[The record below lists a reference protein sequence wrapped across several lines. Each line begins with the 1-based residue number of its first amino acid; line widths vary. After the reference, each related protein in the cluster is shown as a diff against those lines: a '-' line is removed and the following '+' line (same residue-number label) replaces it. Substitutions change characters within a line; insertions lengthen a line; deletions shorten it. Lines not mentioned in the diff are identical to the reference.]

1 MIITRVELRDYGAY
15 EGTHIFEMSPVNG
28 KPVVLVGGVNG
39 AGKTTL
45 FESVMLCL
53 YGMSATGLTAKK
65 EYHRALAGK
74 IHRGPGGRAGGA
86 SISVKFLFFHGGAE
100 QEYLVERAWTL
111 EGGAVDEELN
121 VSRGPPG
128 GPAGPLDTV
137 ERAHWQSFVGDL
149 VPRGIAGLFFFD
161 GEKVSEMARGGTEDE
176 VIRGSFSALLGLDL
190 VEQLR
195 EDLQVNAARRA
206 GGPAKSLGAEMEHL
220 KAEHTQAT
228 ESAGRLREARAAKQG
243 EAESV
248 RKKIEVVESKITRIG
263 GGFAGDRS
271 RAMSELA
278 SKKAALEAAR
288 KALTELCA
296 GALPLAMAPRPL
308 RELADRLRRDEES
321 RRLDAGR
328 RLADARLAEARA
340 RASQK
345 EFWHQSGVAD
355 ADAAVEA
362 ARSLLGP
369 VGEESGDTT
378 FGFSPEQA
386 AWALGAAKVSEAAL
400 GPLGE
405 LADEVTEIGAQVA
418 ALEKSVAS
426 APRDD
431 EVGRLVSEAGALRS
445 EEGRINAEIEHI
457 EQRAA
462 AKLALARHAQDG
474 QRRISA
480 QIRAA
485 SASSAG
491 ALLSVRVQDVLAEFS
506 KELRAKKIR
515 VLEGYL
521 LDALAV
527 LLHKKGLVEGVR
539 VNPETFAVSLLGE
552 SGAELPRDSLST
564 GEKQMLAT
572 AVLWALAKTSGRPLP
587 FMIDTPLAR
596 LDAAHRDNIVEKFLP
611 AAAHQV
617 VVFSTDTEIDREYH
631 SRLLPHISRAYAM
644 EHDGRTGAT
653 RVHEGYFWKE
663 GKKVVAT

>member
-15 EGTHIFEMSPVNG
+15 GGAHVFEMSPVEG
-28 KPVVLVGGVNG
+28 RPVVLVGGVNG

-53 YGMSATGLTAKK
+53 YGMQATGSATKK
-65 EYHRALAGK
+65 EYHRRLAGK
-74 IHRGPGGRAGGA
+74 IHRNPRGRAGGA

-100 QEYLVERAWTL
+100 QEYLVERSWTL
-111 EGGAVDEELN
+111 EGGAVEEELR

-195 EDLQVNAARRA
+195 QDLQVNAARRA
-206 GGPAKSLGAEMEHL
+206 GGPAKGLGEELERL
-220 KAEHTQAT
+220 KAEETQAT
-228 ESAGRLREARAAKQG
+228 ESAGRLREALAAKQG

-248 RKKIEVVESKITRIG
+248 RKKTEVVESRITRIG

-278 SKKAALEAAR
+278 SKKAALESAR
-288 KALTELCA
+288 RALAELCA
-296 GALPLAMAPRPL
+296 GALPLAMVPGPFGELAAKL
-308 RELADRLRRDEES
+308 REDEES
-321 RRLDAGR
+321 RRLEDGR
-328 RLADARLAEARA
+328 QLADAKLAEARE
-340 RASQK
+340 RASRK
-345 EFWHQSGVAD
+345 EFWRRSGVAD
-355 ADAAVEA
+355 AGAAVEA

-369 VGEESGDTT
+369 VGGKTGGAT

-386 AWALGAAKVSEAAL
+386 AWALGAAKAAEASL

-405 LADEVTEIGAQVA
+405 LSDEVSELTGQVA

-445 EEGRINAEIEHI
+445 EEGRIKAEIEHV

-462 AKLALARHAQDG
+462 ASLAMARHAQEG

-491 ALLSVRVQDVLAEFS
+491 ARLSADVQDVLAEFA
-506 KELRAKKIR
+506 KELRDKKIR
-515 VLEGYL
+515 VLEKYL

-527 LLHKKGLVEGVR
+527 LLHKKEMIGKVR
-539 VNPETFAVSLLGE
+539 VDPETFAVSLMDE
-552 SGAELPRDSLST
+552 SGAELPKDSLST

-596 LDAAHRDNIVEKFLP
+596 LDAAHRDNIVERFLP

-617 VVFSTDTEIDREYH
+617 VVFSTDTEIGEEYH
-631 SRLLPHISRAYAM
+631 RRLSPHIARAYAM
-644 EHDGRTGAT
+644 EHDGRAGAT

-663 GKKVVAT
+663 GEKVVAA